1 MKKVTIHDIAKELNI
16 TFSSVARALNDHPSI
31 SAATKEAVRAVAKRL
46 NYQQNKVASALR
58 SGRSNVIGVMV
69 PNLGATFFNSII
81 LGIEK
86 VMNENGYTILLYQ
99 SSESSDHETKG
110 IDTFLQSRVDG
121 IIASVAMSTKDF
133 EHYYEIKK
141 NDIPLLL
148 FDRAVDELGVPT
160 VRIDD
165 YRGGFLAAEHLIKS
179 GCKRIVH
186 ISADQNVKSFKER
199 FKGYKDALKK
209 YEIPYEKELI
219 FYGKPSIA
227 LGRKCIEQLHQKG
240 VEFDGL
246 FAFEDYTALGVMQQ
260 LKEYSIKVPEEV
272 RVIGFANEAF
282 GAYISPSLSTIDQQ
296 SVKMGEEAAKLFL
309 KLNKDHRYYESV
321 PEQIVLEPI
330 LMERESTQH

>member
-1 MKKVTIHDIAKELNI
+1 M
-16 TFSSVARALNDHPSI
+16 
-31 SAATKEAVRAVAKRL
+31 
-46 NYQQNKVASALR
+46 
-58 SGRSNVIGVMV
+58 G
-69 PNLGATFFNSII
+69 
-81 LGIEK
+81 
-86 VMNENGYTILLYQ
+86 
-99 SSESSDHETKG
+99 
-110 IDTFLQSRVDG
+110 
-121 IIASVAMSTKDF
+121 TKDLQ
-133 EHYYEIKK
+133 HYYEIKK

-165 YRGGFLAAEHLIKS
+165 YRGGFLAAEHLIKN

-199 FKGYKDALKK
+199 FKGYKDALKQ
-209 YEIPYEKELI
+209 YNRPLEKELI
-219 FYGKPSIA
+219 FYGKPSIE
-227 LGRKCIEQLHQKG
+227 LGRDCIKQLHEKKID
-240 VEFDGL
+240 FDGL

-260 LKEYSIKVPEEV
+260 LKEYNIKVPDEI

-309 KLNKDHRYYESV
+309 KLNKDHHYYDNP

-330 LMERESTQH
+330 LIERESSHI